1 MKRQQAIFNNVAL
14 LEGPLYSLKSA
25 VRIVGG
31 AIVTKK
37 KKINIALRISETL
50 LKRHLTIRIITA
62 EKQATFSI
70 PRRNHRTR

>member
-37 KKINIALRISETL
+37 INIALRISETQ

-62 EKQATFSI
+62 EKQTTFSM